1 MHFFPQAKP
10 DQGVERVGGVADPGV
25 AVVPVLAAVHAL
37 RQRRGGGSRHR
48 SGGAVDQ
55 QLEALSEEEQKKLE
69 EEEAAAAAEEAAAEG
84 EGKEQTE
91 ISSDPATGVQPN
103 VEQTN

>member
-1 MHFFPQAKP
+1 M
-10 DQGVERVGGVADPGV
+10 
-25 AVVPVLAAVHAL
+25 
-37 RQRRGGGSRHR
+37 
-48 SGGAVDQ
+48 DQ

-69 EEEAAAAAEEAAAEG
+69 EEEAAAAAEEAAAEEAAAEG

>member
-1 MHFFPQAKP
+1 MKDSNLDSVNEFKRKTNY
-10 DQGVERVGGVADPGV
+10 VR
-25 AVVPVLAAVHAL
+25 
-37 RQRRGGGSRHR
+37 
-48 SGGAVDQ
+48 AVDQ

-69 EEEAAAAAEEAAAEG
+69 EEEAAAAAEEAAADG

-91 ISSDPATGVQPN
+91 ISADPATGVQPN